1 MTSLH
6 SQRHLHSDPR
16 PHPLPAGVSA
26 HGLPPLLQAHETED
40 PKDIVL
46 TLKSTAPTMQTLSR
60 GQTVEI
66 HVCLADIVELGAIQ
80 FGCNGFKIRIQMGQ
94 VNHIF
99 SPP

>member
-66 HVCLADIVELGAIQ
+66 HVNRKHTQPGSVRPRG
-80 FGCNGFKIRIQMGQ
+80 GQ
-94 VNHIF
+94 
-99 SPP
+99 